1 MDSTSNNFINL
12 PPYNSNKSFWTYSDL
27 ILTKQ
32 ANVLGNL
39 NIQESMNI
47 ESFTIKNN
55 CTFIANVNIENYNVK
70 IKNNATIG
78 GNLNT
83 KNNILQLLNNINAN
97 NHILNLNKQTSNINI
112 NENIN
117 IKNNFESD
125 NLSISKNSIFKNKLK
140 INNNL
145 NIYNNL
151 IAYNSNV
158 NSINTIINIDYL
170 IKKNLNLQNLIIS
183 KNFNLSG
190 SLESNYLNITEKA
203 ICKNLII
210 NDGIIELGQKLSS
223 TGSIC
228 FNKTQQIFLLNTNN
242 TNYIL
247 NDFYEKNNKSSIKI
261 NSNDIDFFINNNT
274 VLQISNNLIFSY
286 NTNINNLKVLNN
298 TTINNNCIINNHLDN
313 NICNINYGYIQLPY
327 TTDKIG
333 VGALAYNNNTNKIN
347 ITDGINWTDVK
358 VLDKFKTGVD
368 IVDKNCIFKIKN
380 NNIITFSNN
389 DINLN
394 CNNKFINNVN
404 TNNLFI
410 YTNLNIKKI
419 SYIDETKIESYRNLI
434 RVYDNNT
441 KKYESITQQKFES
454 DIKKSYKSNN
464 FYMNGLTTNF
474 KYLNTHNY
482 LNNSNIIINNIDYF
496 IYELITKDIFIT
508 QLLVQFI
515 HYKQNILTIQIYK
528 NNILIEEMIINKNSK
543 IINLQNELYL
553 KRNDLVS
560 IKLKSNIENIN
571 QSVLLNLLGYYYSNI
586 KFKGS
591 TNFINDCSITF
602 NNNNFDA
609 NVNIDFYKNINS
621 NNLYI
626 KNNQLN
632 ISKFSLGNTY
642 QDNILFNIK
651 DTFLIYND
659 SRITIGSNNILSN
672 SLISINNKF
681 NNNKNSLFV
690 DGNVIVDSNLNIFND
705 LITNNLN
712 IKNID
717 TNYLNLEHNIN
728 NIKYSYNNIIS
739 NNLIINSY
747 INLLDDSNNNDFID
761 VNNLILPKY
770 NQTYSNILTNNS
782 VYLSSSSNDNML
794 FIYNINQINKQYLNH
809 KNITYDNYNY
819 DFNNVLTIKNNCINI
834 LSNKV
839 NNNILNIDDS
849 FEIKHNGNFIINK
862 DLNIKDINYSNKFK
876 SLLYDIYGPK
886 NINYTYNLS
895 IYKIIL
901 YSNQNIFKTIYYDSS
916 YISILNKNNLHYEN
930 LLKKPYYLLKGFNI
944 NVDLLYIKDLNLIN
958 NQLNIF
964 TNNIDYNS
972 IILNNP
978 YNFNVSYIISDNG
991 KILYPT
997 FTDIFNNTNYGLKVE
1012 IK

>member
-1 MDSTSNNFINL
+1 MPSNSNNFINL
-12 PPYNSNKSFWTYSDL
+12 PPYNANSSFWNYSNL
-27 ILTKQ
+27 VLAKPC
-32 ANVLGNL
+32 NVLGNL
-39 NIQESMNI
+39 NIQESINI

-55 CTFIANVNIENYNVK
+55 CIFIANINVANYNIKV
-70 IKNNATIG
+70 KNNVTIG
-78 GNLNT
+78 GNLDT
-83 KNNILQLLNNINAN
+83 TNNILQLLNNINTN
-97 NHILNLNKQTSNINI
+97 NHILNLNKQTSSLNI

-158 NSINTIINIDYL
+158 NSINTIINTDYL
-170 IKKNLNLQNLIIS
+170 IKQNLNLQNVIIS
-183 KNFNLSG
+183 KNFNFSG
-190 SLESNYLNITEKA
+190 SLESNYLNITQKA

-210 NDGIIELGQKLSS
+210 NDGIIELGQNLSS

-228 FNKTQQIFLLNTNN
+228 FNKTQQVFLLNTNN
-242 TNYIL
+242 INYIFS
-247 NDFYEKNNKSSIKI
+247 DFYEKNNKSSVKI

-298 TTINNNCIINNHLDN
+298 TTINNNCIINNHLHN
-313 NICNINYGYIQLPY
+313 NICNINYGYIKLPY
-327 TTDKIG
+327 TNDKIII
-333 VGALAYNNNTNKIN
+333 GALAYNNNTNKIN
-347 ITDGINWTDVK
+347 VTDGINWTDVK
-358 VLDKFKTGVD
+358 VLDTFKTGVD
-368 IVDKNCIFKIKN
+368 IVDKNIIFKIKN
-380 NNIITFSNN
+380 NNIITFGNN
-389 DINLN
+389 INFN

-404 TNNLFI
+404 TNNLSI
-410 YTNLNIKKI
+410 NTNLNIKKI

-454 DIKKSYKSNN
+454 DIKNLYKSNN
-464 FYMNGLTTNF
+464 FYINGLTTNF
-474 KYLNTHNY
+474 KYFNTHNY
-482 LNNSNIIINNIDYF
+482 LNSSNIIINNIDYF
-496 IYELITKDIFIT
+496 IYELISKDIFIT
-508 QLLVQFI
+508 QLSVQFI
-515 HYKQNILTIQIYK
+515 NYKQNILTIQIYK
-528 NNILIEEMIINKNSK
+528 NNILTQEIIINKNSK
-543 IINLQNELYL
+543 IINLQNELYF
-553 KRNDLVS
+553 KKNDLIS

-571 QSVLLNLLGYYYSNI
+571 QSVLLNLLGYYYCNI
-586 KFKGS
+586 KYKGS
-591 TNFINDCSITF
+591 TNFINDCSINF

-609 NVNIDFYKNINS
+609 NVDIDFYKNINS
-621 NNLYI
+621 NNLYV

-632 ISKFSLGNTY
+632 ISKFSLENTY
-642 QDNILFNIK
+642 QDDVLFNIK
-651 DTFLIYND
+651 DILLIYND

-672 SLISINNKF
+672 SLISINNNL
-681 NNNKNSLFV
+681 NNKKNSLFV
-690 DGNVIVDSNLNIFND
+690 DGNVKFDSNLNIFND

-717 TNYLNLEHNIN
+717 TNSLNLEHNIN

-739 NNLIINSY
+739 NDLTINSY

-770 NQTYSNILTNNS
+770 NQSYSNILTNNS

-839 NNNILNIDDS
+839 NNNILNIDNS
-849 FEIKHNGNFIINK
+849 FEIKNNGSFVINK
-862 DLNIKDINYSNKFK
+862 DLNIKNINYSNKFK

-916 YISILNKNNLHYEN
+916 YISIINKNNLHYEV
-930 LLKKPYYLLKGFNI
+930 LVKKPSYLLKGFNI
-944 NVDLLYIKDLNLIN
+944 NVDLLYIKHLRLLN

-964 TNNIDYNS
+964 TNNIDYSS
-972 IILNNP
+972 ITLNNP
-978 YNFNVSYIISDNG
+978 YNFNVSYIISNDG

-997 FTDIFNNTNYGLKVE
+997 FIDILNNTNYGLKVE